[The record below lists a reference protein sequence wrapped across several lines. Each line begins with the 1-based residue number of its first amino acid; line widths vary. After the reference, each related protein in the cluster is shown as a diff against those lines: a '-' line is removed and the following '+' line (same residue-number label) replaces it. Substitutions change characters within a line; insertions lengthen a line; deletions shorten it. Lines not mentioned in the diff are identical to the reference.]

1 MTLNL
6 QHLEELYKNATQ
18 GEWIIKD
25 YSKYDSKMNQE
36 ITLADLA
43 DSERIIGG
51 HSERPGVMSVEDAEL
66 IVALHNAL
74 PKILKTIRAYE
85 EMVENVRGMYVQG
98 IDCEFWGCE
107 PLRTAI
113 EARRDSIL
121 KYLDEKLKEVVEGMN

>member
-6 QHLEELYKNATQ
+6 KHLEELYKNATQ
-18 GEWIIKD
+18 GEWTT
-25 YSKYDSKMNQE
+25 DS
-36 ITLADLA
+36 D
-43 DSERIIGG
+43 RIIESVKGG
-51 HSERPGVMSVEDAEL
+51 IVCSMEFETGQHEENRKL

-85 EMVENVRGMYVQG
+85 EMVENVRGMEVQG

-121 KYLDEKLKEVVEGMN
+121 KYLDEKLKEIE